1 MTVGFLGSIL
11 SPLYTAVSW
20 IIIRFH
26 SLYSH
31 VFPADSGWAWGLA
44 ILSLVILVRACM
56 IPLTIKQTKSMRA
69 MQALQPRLKVIQE
82 RYKGDRQ
89 KLAEEQMKLYKD
101 AGANPASSCLPLL
114 IQSPFFMSLYG
125 VLSNIAHDKTVGVI
139 TPTLLVSA
147 QTARIFGAP
156 LSATFFNS
164 PLTSVKVVT
173 AIMIMT
179 MCFTQFLTTR
189 QLMTKNVD
197 LSVKTPYMQ
206 QQKMMMYVF
215 PVIYIFIGTNMPV
228 GVLIYMVTSNMWTL
242 GQQLVIIRQNPTPG
256 SVAFKQRQERLKAA
270 GKLSADGTPVK
281 AGLAT
286 LVKGGVVAPVEE
298 APEDTAPARRQQP
311 KRQTKSQRQSGGVGT
326 APADAVV
333 RTASETAQAAAGTSG
348 GGTAGGRVSTQKKA
362 ATTPAAAPAA
372 PAVSGQ
378 ARGRA
383 KTGGG
388 ASGGT
393 TGGGTTGGGAPGG
406 GAPAQNSGQKRSNQP
421 AKRNPQPAGR
431 SNAKKKS

>member
-1 MTVGFLGSIL
+1 MGFLGTIL

-20 IIIRFH
+20 IIVQFH

-31 VFPADSGWAWGLA
+31 LFSADSGWAWGLA
-44 ILSLVILVRACM
+44 IVSLVILVRACM

-69 MQALQPRLKVIQE
+69 MQALQPRMKVLQD

-89 KLAEEQMKLYKD
+89 KLAEEQMKLYKE

-125 VLSNIAHDKTVGVI
+125 VLSSVSHNKTVGVI
-139 TPTLLVSA
+139 TPTLLASA
-147 QTARIFGAP
+147 RQAHIFGAP
-156 LSATFFNS
+156 LSATFLNS
-164 PLTSVKVVT
+164 PITNVKIVT
-173 AIMIMT
+173 AVMIVT

-197 LSVKTPYMQ
+197 LTVKTPYMQ

-215 PVIYIFIGTNMPV
+215 PVIYIFFGITMPV
-228 GVLIYMVTSNMWTL
+228 GVLIYMVTSNLWTL

-270 GKLSADGTPVK
+270 GKLNADGTPVK

-286 LVKGGVVAPVEE
+286 LVKGGAAPVEE
-298 APEDTAPARRQQP
+298 APEDTGPVRRQQP
-311 KRQTKSQRQSGGVGT
+311 KRQTKAQRQSGGGSAGT
-326 APADAVV
+326 APADTVV
-333 RTASETAQAAAGTSG
+333 RTASETTRTAAK
-348 GGTAGGRVSTQKKA
+348 VSTEKTGAEK
-362 ATTPAAAPAA
+362 ATTPAQ
-372 PAVSGQ
+372 G
-378 ARGRA
+378 RGRA
-383 KTGGG
+383 KTGGAGTG
-388 ASGGT
+388 A
-393 TGGGTTGGGAPGG
+393 AAA
-406 GAPAQNSGQKRSNQP
+406 APAQSGGGGGQKRSNQP
-421 AKRNPQPAGR
+421 TKRNPQPAGR

>member
-1 MTVGFLGSIL
+1 VGFLGSIL

-20 IIIRFH
+20 IIVQFH
-26 SLYSH
+26 SLYSQ

-44 ILSLVILVRACM
+44 IVSLVILVRACM

-69 MQALQPRLKVIQE
+69 MQALQPELKKIQD

-89 KLAEEQMKLYKD
+89 KLAEEQMKLYKT

-114 IQSPFFMSLYG
+114 VQSPFFMSLYG
-125 VLSNIAHDKTVGVI
+125 VLSNVAHGKTVGVI
-139 TPTLLVSA
+139 TPALLVSA
-147 QTARIFGAP
+147 QAAHIFGAP

-164 PLTSVKVVT
+164 PITNVKIVT
-173 AIMIMT
+173 AVMILT

-256 SVAFKQRQERLKAA
+256 SVAFKARQERLKAA
-270 GKLSADGTPVK
+270 GKLNADGTPIK

-286 LVKGGVVAPVEE
+286 LVKGGAAPVEE
-298 APEDTAPARRQQP
+298 APEDVAPVRRQQP
-311 KRQTKSQRQSGGVGT
+311 KRQSKAQRQSGGTGTAAGTAAGT

-333 RTASETAQAAAGTSG
+333 RTASQTAQAAQAAQAADTGK
-348 GGTAGGRVSTQKKA
+348 VSTEKKA
-362 ATTPAAAPAA
+362 PAAAPA
-372 PAVSGQ
+372 VGGQ

-388 ASGGT
+388 GT
-393 TGGGTTGGGAPGG
+393 AGAGT
-406 GAPAQNSGQKRSNQP
+406 PAQNSGQKRSNQP

-431 SNAKKKS
+431 SKKKS

>member
-1 MTVGFLGSIL
+1 MTVGFLGTIL

-20 IIIRFH
+20 IIVQFH
-26 SLYSH
+26 SLYSQ

-44 ILSLVILVRACM
+44 IVSLVILVRACM

-69 MQALQPRLKVIQE
+69 MQALQPRLKVLQE

-89 KLAEEQMKLYKD
+89 KLSEESMKLYKE

-125 VLSNIAHDKTVGVI
+125 VLSNVAHDKTVGVI

-147 QTARIFGAP
+147 QHAYIFGAP

-164 PLTSVKVVT
+164 SITNVKIVT
-173 AIMIMT
+173 AVMILT

-256 SVAFKQRQERLKAA
+256 SVAFKQRQDRLKAA
-270 GKLSADGTPVK
+270 GKLNADGTPVK

-286 LVKGGVVAPVEE
+286 LVKGGAPVVEE
-298 APEDTAPARRQQP
+298 VPEDTAPVRRQQP
-311 KRQTKSQRQSGGVGT
+311 KRQTKSQRAGGTGT

-333 RTASETAQAAAGTSG
+333 TTAEDTAKVSTEKAVSG
-348 GGTAGGRVSTQKKA
+348 AKPATGKPAGGTGTGKA
-362 ATTPAAAPAA
+362 ATPA
-372 PAVSGQ
+372 Q

-383 KTGGG
+383 KTGG
-388 ASGGT
+388 AAPAAGGT
-393 TGGGTTGGGAPGG
+393 AAT
-406 GAPAQNSGQKRSNQP
+406 PAQSGGQKRSNQP

-431 SNAKKKS
+431 SNGKKKS

>member
-20 IIIRFH
+20 IIVQFH

-44 ILSLVILVRACM
+44 IVSLVILVRACM

-69 MQALQPRLKVIQE
+69 MQALQPELKKIQD

-89 KLAEEQMKLYKD
+89 KLAEEQMKLYKT

-125 VLSNIAHDKTVGVI
+125 VLSNVAHGKTVGVI
-139 TPTLLVSA
+139 TPALLLSA
-147 QTARIFGAP
+147 KAAHIFGAP

-164 PLTSVKVVT
+164 PITNVKIVT
-173 AIMIMT
+173 AVMILT

-228 GVLIYMVTSNMWTL
+228 GVLIYMVTSNLWTL

-256 SVAFKQRQERLKAA
+256 SVAFKARQERLKAA
-270 GKLSADGTPVK
+270 GKLNADGTPVK

-286 LVKGGVVAPVEE
+286 LVKGAAPVEE
-298 APEDTAPARRQQP
+298 VPEDTAPVRRQQP
-311 KRQTKSQRQSGGVGT
+311 KRQTKSQRQSGGAGT
-326 APADAVV
+326 APADAAV
-333 RTASETAQAAAGTSG
+333 RTATETVQQAAG
-348 GGTAGGRVSTQKKA
+348 VSTEKK
-362 ATTPAAAPAA
+362 TPAAAAAA
-372 PAVSGQ
+372 PSVSGQ

-388 ASGGT
+388 
-393 TGGGTTGGGAPGG
+393 TGGGTAGGAPV
-406 GAPAQNSGQKRSNQP
+406 QNSGQKRSNQP
-421 AKRNPQPAGR
+421 VKRNPQPAGR

>member
-1 MTVGFLGSIL
+1 MTVGFLDSIL

-20 IIIRFH
+20 IIVQFH
-26 SLYSH
+26 TLYSQ

-44 ILSLVILVRACM
+44 IVSLVILVRACM

-69 MQALQPRLKVIQE
+69 MQALQPRLKVLQE

-89 KLAEEQMKLYKD
+89 KLSEESMKLYKE

-125 VLSNIAHDKTVGVI
+125 VLSNVAHGKTVGVI
-139 TPTLLVSA
+139 TPALLVSA
-147 QTARIFGAP
+147 QQAHIFGAP

-164 PLTSVKVVT
+164 HIVNVKIVAAV
-173 AIMIMT
+173 MILT

-215 PVIYIFIGTNMPV
+215 PVIYIFIGANMPV

-256 SVAFKQRQERLKAA
+256 SVAFKARQERLKAA
-270 GKLSADGTPVK
+270 GKLNADGTPIK

-286 LVKGGVVAPVEE
+286 LVKGGAPVVEE
-298 APEDTAPARRQQP
+298 APEDAAPVRRQQP
-311 KRQTKSQRQSGGVGT
+311 KRQTKAQRANAGGGGTAGT

-333 RTASETAQAAAGTSG
+333 RTAETAAK
-348 GGTAGGRVSTQKKA
+348 VSTEKPAPAGKA
-362 ATTPAAAPAA
+362 APAKAAAPA
-372 PAVSGQ
+372 Q

-388 ASGGT
+388 ASGGAAGGT
-393 TGGGTTGGGAPGG
+393 GSASGSTPAQKSGTQNGGGQGGGT
-406 GAPAQNSGQKRSNQP
+406 QNGGQKRSNQP

-431 SNAKKKS
+431 SNSKKKS

>member
-1 MTVGFLGSIL
+1 MTVGFLDPIL
-11 SPLYTAVSW
+11 GPLYTAVSW
-20 IIIRFH
+20 IIVQFH
-26 SLYSH
+26 SLYSQ
-31 VFPADSGWAWGLA
+31 VFTPNGGWAWGLA
-44 ILSLVILVRACM
+44 IVSLVILVRACM

-69 MQALQPRLKVIQE
+69 MQALQPRLKVIQD

-89 KLAEEQMKLYKD
+89 KLAEEQMKLYKE

-125 VLSNIAHDKTVGVI
+125 VLSNVAHNKPVGVI
-139 TPTLLVSA
+139 KGNLLASA
-147 QTARIFGAP
+147 QLAHIFGAP
-156 LSATFFNS
+156 LSASFVHST
-164 PLTSVKVVT
+164 LTSVKVVT
-173 AIMIMT
+173 AIMILT

-197 LSVKTPYMQ
+197 LTVKTPYMQ

-215 PVIYIFIGTNMPV
+215 PVIYIFFGINMPV

-270 GKLSADGTPVK
+270 GKLNADGTPVK
-281 AGLAT
+281 AGLAS
-286 LVKGGVVAPVEE
+286 LVKGGSAPVEE
-298 APEDTAPARRQQP
+298 VPEDTAPVRRQQP
-311 KRQTKSQRQSGGVGT
+311 KRQTKAQRQSGAAAGSAGT

-333 RTASETAQAAAGTSG
+333 EAAETTAN
-348 GGTAGGRVSTQKKA
+348 GTAKNGTPK
-362 ATTPAAAPAA
+362 ATTPSKQTP
-372 PAVSGQ
+372 SQ

-388 ASGGT
+388 SGTGSGGA
-393 TGGGTTGGGAPGG
+393 GS
-406 GAPAQNSGQKRSNQP
+406 AQNSGQKRTNQP
-421 AKRNPQPAGR
+421 GKRNPQPAGR
-431 SNAKKKS
+431 PKKKS